1 MSKKPRAPLGS
12 KRDAKF
18 QEDSKLASDRVSNSD
33 IRQFNKMV
41 KDNYSRAIKM
51 VKNSRNTNPERR
63 NFSYDLGEDTDTEIQ
78 QTSDFMNNNPNN
90 LLATQIGRPGPGTG
104 LFFPFKKNRCDEACQ
119 SQLHQKIHRQNEKKG
134 RLLVYQ
140 IHRLENRVQL
150 QAKEGDP

>member
-1 MSKKPRAPLGS
+1 MSKKPRAPIGS

-18 QEDSKLASDRVSNSD
+18 EEDSQHVSDRVSNSD

-90 LLATQIGRPGPGTG
+90 FLTNQNAGQNPGAGS
-104 LFFPFKKNRCDEACQ
+104 FSPFKKIRCHEARQ
-119 SQLHQKIHRQNEKKG
+119 SELHQKVHRQNDKKG
-134 RLLVYQ
+134 RLLEHQ
-140 IHRLENRVQL
+140 IHWLENRVQL
-150 QAKEGDP
+150 QAKKGDP

>member
-18 QEDSKLASDRVSNSD
+18 QEDSQHASDQVSNSD
-33 IRQFNKMV
+33 IRIFNKMV

-51 VKNSRNTNPERR
+51 VKHSRNTNPERR

-78 QTSDFMNNNPNN
+78 QTSDFMTNNPNH
-90 LLATQIGRPGPGTG
+90 LLATRIGRPLLGTG
-104 LFFPFKKNRCDEACQ
+104 FFFPFKKTRCNEACQ

-140 IHRLENRVQL
+140 IHWVENRVQL
-150 QAKEGDP
+150 QAKEGYP